1 MPSNPHQEARDCYK
15 YIDKVFKAKTKDGI
29 LYKDLIRRC
38 LLDFSI
44 SEGVIKN
51 FVDEYYISTGD
62 VKNIDGTL
70 FSEVN
75 KWFLVIGKEPFSLAY
90 SLMRFVI

>member
-1 MPSNPHQEARDCYK
+1 MPSNPHQEARDCYN
-15 YIDKVFKAKTKDGI
+15 YIDKVFKAITKEGI
-29 LYKDLIRRC
+29 LYKDLIRTC

-62 VKNIDGTL
+62 VKNVDGVLYT
-70 FSEVN
+70 EVE
-75 KWFLVIGKEPFSLAY
+75 KWN
-90 SLMRFVI
+90 